1 MFNAKYYS
9 DTDEH
14 TDEQMDENRDEGL
27 NDKTYT
33 SSDRLRMYVV

>member
-1 MFNAKYYS
+1 MLNAKNYS

-27 NDKTYT
+27 NGKTYT